1 MDISPVAAERELELG
16 GAALKAVVEQAPVGI
31 FVADLE
37 GRYTY
42 VNQAGCRMLGWSR
55 EELLGR
61 RIADLLAPADRE
73 RLARSRQAMLQG
85 TNETGEWALRCADG
99 TFLPVEV
106 TANILPGGHW
116 QGFVRDLS
124 QPKAEQRQRQALLQH
139 IESDRRRL
147 EALAETLPVGVVLV
161 AADGTVTANGR
172 TERLLGVKLQPL
184 GRSTQYA
191 DRIFFADG
199 TPVPAQRLLSA
210 RGLRGETVVA
220 EDFLIRRPDGSE
232 VPVLGSVAP
241 IMAGDGTP
249 AGAVVVFQDVSEHM
263 RLQRAVRENERLL
276 KAVFDLL
283 PVGVWIADRSGCI
296 VSHNPTGERIWG
308 GARHVPVERFGE
320 YQGWWLDS
328 ERPIAADEW
337 ALARALTRGETC
349 TGELVRIKCFDGS
362 FKTIINSA
370 APLRA
375 EDGSIDGAIVVNED
389 ITALHEAQQKQRAS
403 EQLFRTVFDLLP
415 LGLWITDKEGRI
427 VSGNTAGRQIWQGSR
442 YVGPEEFEQYKAW
455 WVDTGAPISRE
466 EWGVSRAIGQG
477 ITSRRE
483 LIRIQCFDGSF
494 KTVLNWAAPIRTEAG
509 EITGAVAVNED
520 VTALH
525 RTQEHL
531 RQAVRDREHLLA
543 VVSHDLRSPLSVVS
557 LTAAIIEQQLAGLP
571 DAEPARASVET
582 LLESVRQMT
591 GLVGD
596 LLAVS
601 AGQGGTVLRLAPVP
615 ASVLLEK
622 AANAARPLFAR
633 AGITLTLQVDPGL
646 PAIQAD
652 GDRILRVFA
661 NLLDN
666 ALKFTTAPG
675 EVVVGAQAQS
685 AGVRYCVAN
694 TGEPLRL
701 VELESMFR
709 PFWQL
714 KRDDSRGAGLGLSIC
729 RSIVEAHGGTI
740 WAEPAAG
747 HCVRICFFL
756 PAAGAMVLHGPAGG
770 QHAAG

>member
-1 MDISPVAAERELELG
+1 MDISPLAAERELELG
-16 GAALKAVVEQAPVGI
+16 GAALKAVVEQAPVAI

-37 GRYTY
+37 GRYAY

-55 EELLGR
+55 EELLGK
-61 RIADLLAPADRE
+61 RIADLLAPADRG

-85 TNETGEWALRCADG
+85 STECGEWALRCADG
-99 TFLPVEV
+99 SFLPVEV

-116 QGFVRDLS
+116 QAFVRDLS
-124 QPKAEQRQRQALLQH
+124 QPKAEQRQRQALL
-139 IESDRRRL
+139 
-147 EALAETLPVGVVLV
+147 
-161 AADGTVTANGR
+161 
-172 TERLLGVKLQPL
+172 
-184 GRSTQYA
+184 
-191 DRIFFADG
+191 
-199 TPVPAQRLLSA
+199 
-210 RGLRGETVVA
+210 
-220 EDFLIRRPDGSE
+220 
-232 VPVLGSVAP
+232 
-241 IMAGDGTP
+241 
-249 AGAVVVFQDVSEHM
+249 
-263 RLQRAVRENERLL
+263 
-276 KAVFDLL
+276 
-283 PVGVWIADRSGCI
+283 
-296 VSHNPTGERIWG
+296 
-308 GARHVPVERFGE
+308 
-320 YQGWWLDS
+320 
-328 ERPIAADEW
+328 ERPIAAGEW

-349 TGELVRIKCFDGS
+349 TGDLARIRP

-370 APLRA
+370 TPLRA

-389 ITALHEAQQKQRAS
+389 ITALHDAQQKQRAS

-415 LGLWITDKEGRI
+415 VGLWITDKEGRI
-427 VSGNTAGRQIWQGSR
+427 VSGNTAGRQIWQGNR
-442 YVGPEEFEQYKAW
+442 YVGPEEFDQYKAW
-455 WVDTGAPISRE
+455 WIESGTPIGRE

-543 VVSHDLRSPLSVVS
+543 VVSHDLRSPLTVVS
-557 LTAAIIEQQLAGLP
+557 LTAAVLEQQLAGLP
-571 DAEPARASVET
+571 GAEAARASIET
-582 LLESVRQMT
+582 LLETTRQMT

-615 ASVLLEK
+615 AAVLLEK

-646 PAIQAD
+646 PAVQAD

-666 ALKFTTAPG
+666 ALKFTAAPG
-675 EVVVGAQAQS
+675 QVVVGAQAQS

-694 TGEPLRL
+694 TGEPLRP
-701 VELESMFR
+701 VEMESMFR

-756 PAAGAMVLHGPAGG
+756 PAAGAITLHGQAGG
-770 QHAAG
+770 QLAPG